1 MFSKRSFR
9 ASVVACLSGLLL
21 ACGAGSGDD
30 LGLFPLWINTDVLIA
45 DLDGDGRPDVLT
57 VAQLATNAGQR
68 EGRLQVR
75 LQTAPG
81 VFLPPQS
88 YSVGTYPWRMALADL
103 DGDGLPDLVITDV
116 GNPASSTDRAVWLLR
131 QNTSQR
137 GQFLT
142 PQRLTLSPSRPYDV
156 ALGDLNGD
164 NLPDIVVA
172 DSPPGGTGA
181 TVLYQ
186 SAVLRGTFLPPALIA
201 LPGDATGVALGDL
214 NGDGRLD
221 LVSRVSLAPTN
232 LVPNNTLAIRYQ
244 QAGGALAPAVALNP
258 QTGLISQRLTLTDYN
273 ADGVRDGVEFFTAS
287 STAYQAKVTTLLQ
300 SNPAGTFATVDTSL
314 SGVNGL
320 DSGVVADLNGDG
332 RADFASVG
340 AYPVGSPST
349 IASTLNLLLQN
360 GAGGFALS
368 ASITLPI
375 AATRLAAGDV
385 NGDGLL
391 DLVLLGSNHQVLL
404 LLQSASVRG
413 SFLAPVFLN

>member
-1 MFSKRSFR
+1 MFFKSNFR
-9 ASVVACLSGLLL
+9 ASVVACLSGLLM

-30 LGLFPLWINTDVLIA
+30 IGLFPLWIKTDVLIA

-57 VAQLATNAGQR
+57 LAQLASSMNQR

-81 VFLPPQS
+81 VFLPPQT
-88 YSVGTYPWRMALADL
+88 YSFGTYPWKMALADL
-103 DGDGLPDLVITDV
+103 DGDGAPDLVITDV
-116 GNPASSTDRAVWLLR
+116 GDTGSSTNRAVWLLR
-131 QNTSQR
+131 QNSLQR
-137 GQFLT
+137 GQLLA
-142 PQRLTLSPSRPYDV
+142 PQRLTLSPSQPYDV

-164 NLPDIVVA
+164 SVPDIVIA

-186 SAVLRGTFLPPALIA
+186 NPLVRGSFLPATLIA
-201 LPGDATGVALGDL
+201 LPGAAAGVALGDV

-221 LVSRVSLAPTN
+221 LVARVSLAPSN
-232 LVPNNTLAIRYQ
+232 LVPNSTLAIRYQ
-244 QAGGALAPAVALNP
+244 QAGGVLAPAVALNP

-273 ADGVRDGVEFFTAS
+273 ADGVRDMVEFFTAS
-287 STAYQAKVTTLLQ
+287 STAYPSKVTTLLQ
-300 SNPAGTFATVDTSL
+300 SNPAGSFATVDTSL

-320 DSGVVADLNGDG
+320 DGGVVADLNGDG
-332 RADFASVG
+332 RPDFASVG

-349 IASTLNLLLQN
+349 VASTLNLLLQN
-360 GAGGFALS
+360 GSGGFTLS
-368 ASITLPI
+368 ASIALPI
-375 AATRLAAGDV
+375 ASTRIAAGDV

-391 DLVLLGSNHQVLL
+391 DLVLLGGNHQVLL

-413 SFLAPVFLN
+413 TFLAPVFLS